1 MSHVTKIVSGPYPGT
16 TIRPADAVDNNVV
29 NALTDDIKDKV
40 SDVKSAQV
48 VPGSIDTRHVVTGM
62 PLSGTGTNNWKQL
75 TLATND
81 VDVTAATIVSGGVDY
96 LLLGPVAVSGLN
108 LGSVVLVVVNISVAS
123 SGSAAASD
131 MVKCTVRLSVDGS
144 YALPDGGSVTRQVS
158 VGSDSIRPIDFAYA
172 FEATASAHV
181 IRVYVDSSASM
192 ATNFTLNGGGVFTND
207 TGSSMNVFSVLT

>member
-1 MSHVTKIVSGPYPGT
+1 
-16 TIRPADAVDNNVV
+16 
-29 NALTDDIKDKV
+29 
-40 SDVKSAQV
+40 
-48 VPGSIDTRHVVTGM
+48 M

-75 TLATND
+75 ALATNT

-96 LLLGPVAVSGLN
+96 LLLGPDAVSGLN

-131 MVKCTVRLSVDGS
+131 MVKCTVKLSVDGS
-144 YALPDGGSVTRQVS
+144 YALPDRGSVTRQIS

-181 IRVYVDSSASM
+181 IRVYVDSTASM
-192 ATNFTLNGGGVFTND
+192 TTNFTLNGGGVFAD